1 MQIRDSVVLVTGA
14 NRGLGQALVAA
25 ALARG
30 ARKVYAAA
38 RDPASVAARPGVV
51 PVRLDITDP
60 AGIAALAEAC
70 GDVDLL
76 INNAGIARLGG
87 TLAPN
92 AIDDLR
98 AHLETNA
105 IGLLNVSRAFAPVL
119 AANSGGALLN
129 VLSVASWLQG
139 PPLATYAVSKAAAW
153 AINNALRVEL
163 AAQGTQ
169 VSALHMGFVDTELT
183 RGLDVPKTRP
193 EDIAAI
199 ALDGVEQG
207 AVEILAD
214 DLTRSVKAGL
224 STATAPYLAG
234 AGRDRPAPQAA

>member
-119 AANSGGALLN
+119 AANRGGALLN